1 MTFYAGLIQHVTGN
15 DLIVSK
21 KLNTKTHRDACVYI
35 LNEAVR
41 DMHLELNSYKNIRM
55 NDFINDELVAQFI
68 KVCDNSNVYLG
79 DESDE
84 DDIDDNKNPS

>member
-1 MTFYAGLIQHVTGN
+1 M
-15 DLIVSK
+15 
-21 KLNTKTHRDACVYI
+21 
-35 LNEAVR
+35 
-41 DMHLELNSYKNIRM
+41 RM

-84 DDIDDNKNPS
+84 DDDIDRSPQGENHMF